1 MKMNAYKF
9 PQYRS
14 DSAVASG
21 ITLLVSVWFLVAGGA
36 ILSDPASPYTH
47 RSEAHAAPLV
57 HTADASPMA
66 GSPIS
71 PDAHFRITVE
81 ARRGAIL

>member
-1 MKMNAYKF
+1 MNAYKF
-9 PQYRS
+9 AQHRS

-21 ITLLVSVWFLVAGGA
+21 ITLLVSVWFLVAAGA
-36 ILSDPASPYTH
+36 ILSDPISPYT
-47 RSEAHAAPLV
+47 RRGEARAAPLV
-57 HTADASPMA
+57 HTADASPIA
-66 GSPIS
+66 GSPVA